1 MKVSDLKR
9 GLIVSCQALPEDP
22 LYGCMD
28 KMALAAEIGGAV
40 AVRVNSVKDITD
52 VKRLVSIPVMG
63 IIKKRYPNCN
73 AYITPT
79 IEEVRQVVE
88 AGAQIVA
95 VDATDAIKPDGKTT
109 EQFIYDIKSRFDIIV
124 MGDVSSVEE
133 GVKAAS
139 YGIDIVATTLTQ
151 AVKSPNYPNQNKE
164 DTLHLPPD
172 IDMIEELASR
182 VSIPVF
188 AEGRYWGPE
197 DTVRAFEV
205 GAHSVV
211 IGSAITRP
219 QLATKRIAQAIN
231 KYLAAANG

>member
-28 KMALAAEIGGAV
+28 KMALAAEVGGAIG
-40 AVRVNSVKDITD
+40 VRVNSIKDIID
-52 VKRLVSIPVMG
+52 VKKLISIPVMG
-63 IIKKRYPNCN
+63 LIKKHYPNCN

-79 IEEVRQVVE
+79 IEEVKQIVE

-95 VDATDAIKPDGKTT
+95 IDATRSIKPDGKST
-109 EQFIYDIKSRFDIIV
+109 EQFIYDIKSQFDIIV

-133 GVKAAS
+133 GVMAAK
-139 YGIDIVATTLTQ
+139 YGVDIVATTLSQ
-151 AVKSPNYPNQNKE
+151 AVKAPNYPYQNKE
-164 DTLHLPPD
+164 DTLNFPPD
-172 IDMIEELASR
+172 IDMIDELANKI
-182 VSIPVF
+182 SIPVF

-197 DTVRAFEV
+197 ETVKAFEV
-205 GAHSVV
+205 GAHSIV

-219 QLATKRIAQAIN
+219 HLTTKRITQAIN
-231 KYLAAANG
+231 KHLVKSNR